1 MSEKLSASA
10 RKVQQALEAQG
21 VAMQVVELPD
31 STRSAPEAAQAIG
44 CDVAQIVK
52 SLLFKTKKTG
62 RPVLV
67 LASGV
72 NRVDEKKLR
81 QIVGEK
87 IGKADAA
94 FVRAHTGFA
103 IGGVPPIGH
112 KEPLDALIDEDLLQ
126 HDQLWAAAG
135 TPHAVFALTPDEL
148 LKITAG
154 RVVDVKRE
162 VGL

>member
-1 MSEKLSASA
+1 MAESLSASA
-10 RKVQQALEAQG
+10 RKVQQALEAHG
-21 VAMQVVELPD
+21 VALQVVELPD
-31 STRSAPEAAQAIG
+31 STRSAAEAAQAIG
-44 CDVAQIVK
+44 CTVAQIVK

-81 QIVGEK
+81 GLVGEK

-94 FVRAHTGFA
+94 FVREQTGFA
-103 IGGVPPIGH
+103 IGGVPPLGH
-112 KEPLDALIDEDLLQ
+112 TKPLTPFIDADLLQ

-135 TPHAVFALTPDEL
+135 TPHAVFALTPDDL
-148 LKITAG
+148 QTITAG
-154 RVVDVKRE
+154 QVVDVKRE
-162 VGL
+162 A